1 MIDEFLTVSLYQPNE
16 FISRKLNFI
25 FVTTR
30 LAVTIHEYNAY
41 LGSLTM
47 TDITRDRSL
56 IFVQCPSPVTST
68 VLFVCEL
75 LRLLDLDLGAASKSQ
90 SCAFSP
96 KLCMTFRI
104 QATTH
109 DATEEP

>member
-1 MIDEFLTVSLYQPNE
+1 
-16 FISRKLNFI
+16 
-25 FVTTR
+25 
-30 LAVTIHEYNAY
+30 
-41 LGSLTM
+41 M

-56 IFVQCPSPVTST
+56 IFVHCPSPVTST

-75 LRLLDLDLGAASKSQ
+75 LRLSDLDLGAVSTSQ

-96 KLCMTFRI
+96 EHCMTFRI
-104 QATTH
+104 QATTR